1 MGSLSLIDIGCSFDM
16 LYGGW
21 NCRARGGEGEY
32 RSCIGSCLKN
42 EDIGGRVVGPAS
54 LLASPLSALYGYGV
68 GGAGGGGLP
77 SPCDA
82 FDVDMAMVSQSSKE
96 FLLCDVWLSAM
107 ARIQ

>member
-21 NCRARGGEGEY
+21 NCRAREGEGGY
-32 RSCIGSCLKN
+32 RSCVGSCLKN
-42 EDIGGRVVGPAS
+42 EDIGGRVAGPAS
-54 LLASPLSALYGYGV
+54 LLPSPLSALYGYGV

-77 SPCDA
+77 WPCD
-82 FDVDMAMVSQSSKE
+82 VSGMDMAMAQSSKE
-96 FLLCDVWLSAM
+96 SLLCDVWLSAM